1 MSEPPAPAAPA
12 AEQFDP
18 AHFNPESFFR
28 LARTVGH
35 GRALGIDYHASG
47 EDWVELKLP
56 WAPKLVSLPGSG
68 VIATGAVVSL
78 VDTCSGMSIWQK
90 LGRFRVAVTLDLRLD
105 YLRPAAQGE
114 TVIAHCQCTK
124 ITRRVAFV
132 RGLAHG
138 GDPARPIA
146 HSAATFVLRD

>member
-1 MSEPPAPAAPA
+1 VSEDRDAARA
-12 AEQFDP
+12 ALAEPGGFDP
-18 AHFNPESFFR
+18 EAFFK

-35 GRALGIDYHASG
+35 GRALGLEYHSAG

-56 WAPKLVSLPGSG
+56 WAPQLVSLPGSG
-68 VIATGAVVSL
+68 GIATGAVVSL
-78 VDTCSGMSIWQK
+78 VDTCSGTAVWRKMGQ
-90 LGRFRVAVTLDLRLD
+90 FRTVVTLDLRLD

-124 ITRRVAFV
+124 LTRRVAFV

-146 HSAATFVLRD
+146 HSAATFMIRGS